1 MKISAAILIASV
13 GSAAAFVAPQAKSS
27 IRTTLAMSSGDD
39 ETIPQIQNEMVA
51 AEEEIIAKNTLPGM
65 STALPFMERPAALDG
80 TLAGDVGF
88 DPLGFAKDKDTLMQ
102 MREAEIKHARL
113 AMLAAAGWP
122 ISELADKKLALVAGL
137 DPLLQS
143 ADRAPSVLN
152 GGLGKVSPIYWGVC
166 IAAAAAID
174 LYGIFGASK
183 KAGYIPGDFGFDP
196 LGLYPKDAEGQKRMQ
211 LSEIKNGR
219 LAMIA
224 ITAFAVQEFV
234 SQTGVVDETPIFFK
248 PIGQV
253 MFEYA
258 NSGYIH

>member
-1 MKISAAILIASV
+1 MKLSAAIVIASV
-13 GSAAAFVAPQAKSS
+13 GSAAAFVAPQAKTS
-27 IRTTLAMSSGDD
+27 IRTTFMAMNDD
-39 ETIPQIQNEMVA
+39 T
-51 AEEEIIAKNTLPGM
+51 EEEILSENTLPGKSM
-65 STALPFMERPAALDG
+65 AMPFMERPPALDG
-80 TLAGDVGF
+80 SMVGDVGF
-88 DPLGFAKDKDTLMQ
+88 DPLGFAKNKDTLMQ
-102 MREAEIKHARL
+102 MREAEVKHSRL

-122 ISELADKKLALVAGL
+122 ISELADKKLAAVAGL

-152 GGLGKVSPIYWGVC
+152 GGLGQVSPIYWGAC
-166 IAAAAAID
+166 LAAAAAVEM
-174 LYGIFGASK
+174 YGVFGASK
-183 KAGYIPGDFGFDP
+183 KAGYTPGALGFDP
-196 LGLYPKDAEGQKRMQ
+196 LGLYPKNAAGQERMQ

-224 ITAFAVQEFV
+224 ITAFAFQEFV
-234 SQTGVVDETPIFFK
+234 SQTGVVDETPLFFK